1 MIADGFAPDKW
12 EHCGRRHPMRIR
24 EPGKVRDGIWF
35 LGSEE
40 SGVYLIEG
48 KKGSM
53 IVSGGM
59 SYIVSD
65 LLQQFRQFDIDENRI
80 EKVLILHAHFDH
92 VGIVPFFKRRHPG
105 IEVYASER
113 GWEVLRMDKAILTI
127 NEFSRNV
134 AKRMKKEEIYSTY
147 DLDWKNDVSGK
158 TVHEGDRVSLGDLEI
173 SIFEIP
179 GHSSCCIAAYVPQ
192 LKALFPTDGGGI
204 PFSETIITSGNSNYT
219 KYQQGLEKLKDLEV
233 DYYCADHYGY
243 VIGEEAR
250 EFISKSIEMAKKDR
264 ARMEQAYRSTGD
276 IDLAARQ
283 LISAFYE
290 ENPYYLLSPEIL
302 FDVYRQMIRHIAS
315 MIDKT

>member
-1 MIADGFAPDKW
+1 
-12 EHCGRRHPMRIR
+12 MRIR
-24 EPGKVRDGIWF
+24 KPGKVRDGIWF
-35 LGSEE
+35 LGCEE
-40 SGVYLIEG
+40 SGVYLLDG
-48 KKGSM
+48 KNGSM

-59 SYIVSD
+59 SYIISD
-65 LLQQFRQFDIDENRI
+65 LLQQFGQFEIDEKRI
-80 EKVLILHAHFDH
+80 KKILILHAHFDH
-92 VGIVPFFKRRHPG
+92 VGIVPFFKRRHPE

-113 GWEVLRMDKAILTI
+113 GWEVLRMDKAIHTI
-127 NEFSRNV
+127 NAFSRNV
-134 AKRMKKEEIYSTY
+134 AQRMKKEEIYSTH
-147 DLDWKNDVSGK
+147 DLDWRNDLSGK
-158 TVHEGDRVSLGDLEI
+158 TVHEGDRISLGDLEV

-243 VIGEEAR
+243 VIGKEAR
-250 EFISKSIEMAKKDR
+250 EFIPKSIEMAKKDR
-264 ARMEQAYRSTGD
+264 AQMEQAYRSTGD

-315 MIDKT
+315 TIDNT